1 MCSQWANG
9 FSLILQENLEP
20 KLHLNLVPPWVK
32 GLTFCS
38 PCRIVI
44 SFWLPLFLML
54 PWSGG
59 ALPPRQVA
67 FYLAKCNPH
76 SSLGTSMMTEWRESG
91 QDIKSIPYCYHNPNL
106 LRAWGCPHKGQ
117 GTGQLHF
124 TTEKWRLGT
133 RNILWTS
140 VIWVK
145 LQKPPRLIFRSLSS
159 EYSDLILIKR
169 WSFTYY
175 YGNRHTWT

>member
-9 FSLILQENLEP
+9 FSLTLQENLEP

-44 SFWLPLFLML
+44 SFWLPLFLTL

-59 ALPPRQVA
+59 ALPPREVA

-91 QDIKSIPYCYHNPNL
+91 QDIKSIPYCYHTQICWGPEDAHTKDRAQGSSNSPQRNGDLAPTTYSGL
-106 LRAWGCPHKGQ
+106 LLYEINCRSHLDSSSVPCHQ
-117 GTGQLHF
+117 
-124 TTEKWRLGT
+124 
-133 RNILWTS
+133 NILT
-140 VIWVK
+140 
-145 LQKPPRLIFRSLSS
+145 
-159 EYSDLILIKR
+159 
-169 WSFTYY
+169 
-175 YGNRHTWT
+175 